1 MVSLG
6 KFERLAGVREY
17 GGSPASQKSL
27 MEIESL
33 GLINHACEEADLQPR
48 ADTFAQRL
56 ANLNPAEL
64 SFSKSL
70 FYKTDD
76 FRSGKRA

>member
-17 GGSPASQKSL
+17 GSQKSL

-56 ANLNPAEL
+56 ANFNPAEL
-64 SFSKSL
+64 SLSKSL